1 VKESNTGSLDHVPPA
16 SELFDLGSLAERH
29 PGLLPENRLRWMARH
44 RETNGLAEAGAV
56 YKSRVGELL
65 FHEPATI
72 SWLLN
77 LSGRA
82 KPRRVRKQ
90 STTR

>member
-1 VKESNTGSLDHVPPA
+1 MKLPSTGSSDHVPPA
-16 SELFDLGSLAERH
+16 GELFALVPLAERH
-29 PGLLPENRLRWMARH
+29 PGLLPENRLRWMARNRH
-44 RETNGLAEAGAV
+44 TNGLLDARVIFE
-56 YKSRVGELL
+56 SPVGELI

-72 SWLLN
+72 TWLLG

-90 STTR
+90 SATR

>member
-1 VKESNTGSLDHVPPA
+1 VKIPSPGSLDYVPPA
-16 SELFDLGSLAERH
+16 AELFGLIPLADRH
-29 PGLLPENRLRWMARH
+29 PGLLPENRLRWMARNRH
-44 RETNGLAEAGAV
+44 TNGLLDARAIFE
-56 YKSRVGELL
+56 SPVGELI

-72 SWLLN
+72 NWLLG

-90 STTR
+90 SAR